1 MYIAQNNATSNNLCD
16 KKNLQ
21 DYNQVVGDCKIKK
34 KATKGSELPLVA
46 KSAYAVI
53 L

>member
-1 MYIAQNNATSNNLCD
+1 MKNYLCD
-16 KKNLQ
+16 KKDLQ
-21 DYNQVVGDCKIKK
+21 DYNHLARMVRRKEKK

-46 KSAYAVI
+46 KSAFAVI